1 MLKWLKDR
9 QLGNVVDRSTIYEHL
24 IIRPKFAYKGIIDF
38 DRPISQSS
46 SRKSVA
52 LSWTGDGQS
61 LLSLISEYGFSR
73 QINQQMIT
81 VWEDPNTDTTRR
93 IKSKVDLKQFKSQMY
108 FDRIECSDSNVIL
121 AGRKINLLSTD
132 NQGYIYITYICS
144 FSLSSAKIETLVR
157 KS

>member
-24 IIRPKFAYKGIIDF
+24 IVRPKFAYKGIIDF
-38 DRPISQSS
+38 DRPLSHAS

-52 LSWTGDGQS
+52 LSWTGDGQN
-61 LLSLISEYGFSR
+61 LLSLLSEYGFSR

-81 VWEDPNTDTTRR
+81 VWENPNTDATQR
-93 IKSKVDLKQFKSQMY
+93 IKSKVDLKQFKSQMH

-121 AGRKINLLSTD
+121 TGRKINLLSTD
-132 NQGYIYITYICS
+132 NQGYVCS
-144 FSLSSAKIETLVR
+144 FSLPSGKIERLIR
-157 KS
+157 KC